1 MAFFKDSK
9 ETYPGK
15 DFNKIGAPLPMKQ
28 GLKICILALLG
39 FTLLSTGIAY
49 GIVIED
55 VIVCT
60 DFDDNFNPI
69 PNNQVPVTDDAV
81 FVWVNMTDINPGE
94 TMLFEWWPPS
104 GELYHEETWVAP
116 DWITTTNH
124 YSMFVEI
131 EIMSD
136 PAEDM
141 PGEWSCNI
149 YNNGTWWGHAVFE
162 LVDESTPS
170 GPGTTQQNGMAITN
184 IVTPGTYNE
193 GDDVTVS
200 VTVGYSFDTATDIA
214 PSVWNNKTQIFVA
227 TAEDTVSGTGTK
239 TYDLEFVADEP
250 GTDYYMVAYYVEGGD
265 IIYTDEVGIVAFK
278 LEDADVD
285 TGVEIPSLDDLG
297 LPTDINVDQIKN
309 QINEYI
315 DMIGDLNITIPDEL
329 GDVEEK
335 VKEVTGIPGFPVE
348 AIVLGAA
355 ILLAKRRRS

>member
-1 MAFFKDSK
+1 
-9 ETYPGK
+9 
-15 DFNKIGAPLPMKQ
+15 MKQ

-49 GIVIED
+49 GIVIEE
-55 VIVCT
+55 VVVCT
-60 DFDDNFNPI
+60 DFDNNGYPI
-69 PNNQVPVTDDAV
+69 PNDQAPVTDDAI
-81 FVWVNMTDINPGE
+81 FVWVNMTDITPGE

-116 DWITTTNH
+116 DWIDSTPH

-131 EIMSD
+131 EIMGD

-141 PGEWSCNI
+141 PGVWSCNI
-149 YNNGTWWGHAVFE
+149 YNNGTWWGHAIFE
-162 LVDESTPS
+162 LVDESIPTGPS
-170 GPGTTQQNGMAITN
+170 TTQQNGMAITN
-184 IVTPGTYNE
+184 IMTPGTYNE

-214 PSVWNNKTQIFVA
+214 PSVWNNKTQMFIA

-239 TYDLEFVADEP
+239 TYDLVFVADEP
-250 GTDYYMVAYYVEGGD
+250 GTDYYMIAYYVEGEE

-278 LEDADVD
+278 LEDTDVD
-285 TGVEIPSLDDLG
+285 TGIELPSLDDLG
-297 LPTDINVDQIKN
+297 LPTDINVEQIQN

-335 VKEVTGIPGFPVE
+335 VKEVTGIPGFPIE
-348 AIVLGAA
+348 ALALGAA
-355 ILLAKRRRS
+355 VLLAKRRRA